1 MKFMSL
7 RDKKKKHIL
16 PQHKHYQTENQEIR
30 RVHISVSEKASIV
43 RAWNAW
49 LQLWNKNRCGV
60 YCIPKSLKGK
70 ANKQDCWLAK
80 WTRTFK
86 RQAQEWLS
94 EFAFKRS
101 TMWTYSGCLTVL
113 QDSWERKILT
123 RLRQIWKVRW
133 CSHPIKGWSD
143 SDHRCLR
150 INLGICEENTAITT
164 AKWAAGDYLSKLP
177 GTWMKKYMN

>member
-80 WTRTFK
+80 WTRTFNRDK
-86 RQAQEWLS
+86 PKNDCLNL
-94 EFAFKRS
+94 RS
-101 TMWTYSGCLTVL
+101 KDQLCEHILDVW